1 MRKSQQSDRAKAR
14 VRNSP
19 KKIKYWVDV
28 KLVLQ
33 RIKSPFCPSKH
44 PSQTWNKESL
54 KKRFNS
60 LKNLHFVEDFLKIK
74 KWENKNQKKI
84 ILL

>member
-1 MRKSQQSDRAKAR
+1 MLILCLFM
-14 VRNSP
+14 P
-19 KKIKYWVDV
+19 KTFSWIEKIIIYVN
-28 KLVLQ
+28 
-33 RIKSPFCPSKH
+33 P

-60 LKNLHFVEDFLKIK
+60 LKNLHFVEDFVKIK

-84 ILL
+84 IILYYRK